1 MSHYRYRGWGRF
13 PFSKMIMV
21 SFTWRCSKCTC
32 IPFLFANPR
41 WHHLTGKYRSPD
53 ALGKEIWNFCR
64 YLTGGGVWG
73 ISMGSEIGDVL
84 VLVVCLEQPL
94 RQVRSAVR
102 ALKPQ
107 PLEGQVGDSLP
118 SHPLPIHL
126 FRLGPKHAAEV
137 SEHYDYLPGIF
148 PKPHPVEQPSEG
160 VKCPLKPLRVSGRD
174 QGLIWVEEVRVV
186 NHLPS
191 STRTYPPRPRP
202 PARPSVAPMRPGPRP
217 KYILLGSSVFL
228 VLVFKYFLE
237 NLTPVIL
244 PYPNSSSFSVPT
256 LTCSFP

>member
-1 MSHYRYRGWGRF
+1 
-13 PFSKMIMV
+13 
-21 SFTWRCSKCTC
+21 
-32 IPFLFANPR
+32 
-41 WHHLTGKYRSPD
+41 
-53 ALGKEIWNFCR
+53 
-64 YLTGGGVWG
+64 
-73 ISMGSEIGDVL
+73 MGSEIGDVL

-174 QGLIWVEEVRVV
+174 QGLI
-186 NHLPS
+186 
-191 STRTYPPRPRP
+191 
-202 PARPSVAPMRPGPRP
+202 
-217 KYILLGSSVFL
+217 
-228 VLVFKYFLE
+228 
-237 NLTPVIL
+237 
-244 PYPNSSSFSVPT
+244 
-256 LTCSFP
+256 